1 MRKRML
7 IPTLA
12 ATLSLLVGACEDTDD
27 VAGVAEGDGTDPAG
41 VQLARYGVT
50 EPPCDGEQHLATVVT
65 EESAYNAFCADAGGR
80 TSVFVMSRA
89 GAEVEVNATT
99 ALEHFLAIT
108 PDDVAVPE
116 ILEHAAES
124 KSGRE
129 LTREIVKYVDPR
141 AGPANGSTSL
151 ATTIGFSTGSQASF
165 EANQCSKIEDW
176 IDGGNF
182 FKTHQWCSGLLGG
195 GSSQRTA
202 SVQGVQQPDEGR
214 IRVRAYDNTVRVR
227 AYYKNPFNGNWW
239 NGKNYTTQ
247 PGHLMVWKTFFSDA
261 KWCQGAGEL
270 RICQHASDLR
280 FRVEPSAGAKF
291 RYTGG
296 FVDYAPPVG

>member
-65 EESAYNAFCADAGGR
+65 DESAYNAFCADAGGR

-151 ATTIGFSTGSQASF
+151 ATTIGLSTGSQASF

-176 IDGGNF
+176 IDGGGDDF
-182 FKTHQWCSGLLGG
+182 FQTHQWCSGLLGG
-195 GSSQRTA
+195 NAQRTA
-202 SVQGVQQPDEGR
+202 SVQGVQGAHEGR

-227 AYYKNPFNGNWW
+227 RYYRNPLNGNWW
-239 NGKNYTTQ
+239 NASNHTTQ
-247 PGHLMVWKTFFSDA
+247 PGHLMVWKIFSSDA
-261 KWCQGAGEL
+261 KWCPGGL
-270 RICQHASDLR
+270 DPCQYASDLR
-280 FRVEPSAGAKF
+280 FRVEPSTGGKY

-296 FVDYAPPVG
+296 FINYPPEP